1 MLATNFVFIETADTR
16 IRFSSVGVD
25 NNLGN
30 RAFSAAGPRVW
41 NDLPTDLRQPDL
53 SYSRFTQSPKTF
65 FLFGL
70 DKAQCE
76 PTFNSA
82 SEIILLSDTS
92 SSSYIDSNV
101 FRRGGGVTADEIKH
115 GLG

>member
-65 FLFGL
+65 F
-70 DKAQCE
+70 C
-76 PTFNSA
+76 SA
-82 SEIILLSDTS
+82 WTKRSVNPPLTALQK
-92 SSSYIDSNV
+92 SSYFLTLAPAATLTQTS
-101 FRRGGGVTADEIKH
+101 FAEGEG
-115 GLG
+115 